1 MGCDIHLRVERR
13 RKVNQK
19 KIKNMT
25 YRQLAESIEIFA
37 KYNGGMDAKCLEMYA
52 EHDEHGIFL
61 KETPSASDLRKL
73 QKYGWLLGC
82 DAMFNKEDSKKWRN
96 ADKLSDDEIV
106 ELYENYD
113 GLFLIE

>member
-1 MGCDIHLRVERR
+1 
-13 RKVNQK
+13 
-19 KIKNMT
+19 MT
-25 YRQLAESIEIFA
+25 YRQLAEIIEIFA
-37 KYNGGMDAKCLEMYA
+37 KYNGGLDEECLEMYA
-52 EHDEHGIFL
+52 EHDEHGISL

-82 DAMFNKEDSKKWRN
+82 DAEYCEEDSERWKN

-113 GLFLIE
+113 GFYLVE

>member
-1 MGCDIHLRVERR
+1 
-13 RKVNQK
+13 
-19 KIKNMT
+19 MT

-37 KYNGGMDAKCLEMYA
+37 KYNGGLDAKCLEMYA
-52 EHDEHGIFL
+52 EHDEHGISL

-82 DAMFNKEDSKKWRN
+82 DAEYDEEDSERWEN

-113 GLFLIE
+113 GFYLVE